1 MSTKKICS
9 RIFNSRKICITLC
22 SLAAVLIIGLICGAW
37 IVYEEKEISLVVNGN
52 EVTVKTYAR
61 NVSDF
66 LEEQDIVIDKIA
78 DSSVDLDSALH
89 DGQDITVSVIADYK
103 VNVDG
108 EVLEITAPA
117 QNVGDV
123 LEHANISLAENDL
136 VEPSLDS
143 PAGDGLVIDVHRV
156 IIKNEVRETELAYS
170 VETKKDS
177 TIVSGDSIVLQ
188 NGRTGLRSDT
198 YRVTYYDGEVYSE
211 ELVDTEIEEP
221 VAKIV
226 AVGVGISAP
235 KEQEEENIE
244 KPQKQSEDEKSTAS
258 DQIAPNG
265 MAASKVITMKATAY
279 HEEPGSLTKS
289 GTLSR
294 VGAVAVDPNVIP
306 LGTKLYVEGYGYC
319 VAEDTG
325 GLIKGNR
332 VDVFL
337 GSDAECREWGVKY
350 VSVYVLE

>member
-9 RIFNSRKICITLC
+9 RIFKSRKICITFC
-22 SLAAVLIIGLICGAW
+22 SLMAVLVIGLICGAW

-78 DSSVDLDSALH
+78 DSSVALDSVLR
-89 DGQDITVSVIADYK
+89 DGQDITVSVVADYK

-108 EVLEITAPA
+108 DVVEISAPA

-123 LEHANISLAENDL
+123 LDHANITLAENDF

-143 PAGDGLVIDVHRV
+143 PADDGLVIDVHRV
-156 IIKNEVRETELAYS
+156 SIKNEVRETELAYS

-177 TIVSGDSIVLQ
+177 TIVSGDSIVIQ
-188 NGRTGLRSDT
+188 NGKPGLRSDT

-211 ELVDTEIEEP
+211 DLVNTEIVDP
-221 VAKIV
+221 VTKIV
-226 AVGVGISAP
+226 AVGVGVSAP
-235 KEQEEENIE
+235 SKEEEDVE
-244 KPQKQSEDEKSTAS
+244 KPQKQSENEKSTAS

-265 MAASKVITMKATAY
+265 MVASKIITMKATAY

-337 GSDAECREWGVKY
+337 DSDAECREWGVRN